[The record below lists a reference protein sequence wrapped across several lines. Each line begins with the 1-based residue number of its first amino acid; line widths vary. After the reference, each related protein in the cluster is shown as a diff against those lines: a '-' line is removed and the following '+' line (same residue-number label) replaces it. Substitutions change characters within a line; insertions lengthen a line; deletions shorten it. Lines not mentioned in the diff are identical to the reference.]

1 MANEARYG
9 DGGYKVVVVASVLIF
24 MQFIMVFGRYY
35 SRRLQKVLLE
45 ADDYVLLLAT
55 VRPSWKPVM
64 TGQVA
69 KHSQLFTFALCAIG
83 ITFPR
88 ISRAGTSRGGATGD
102 SYAETKLVRS
112 SFISWMSLYGASVAL
127 SKVAI
132 LLLYLRVFTTSM
144 KKFVVATCVIGAVV
158 VSIGIATVVGSIFN
172 CTPMARNWDNNIP
185 GRCIDELKFAR
196 YTAIPNM
203 VTGFAMLIL
212 PLPMVWRMNID
223 VQQKIALTATFLH
236 GIMSV
241 LSPYRAVLQPA
252 WHVSPYFPNLE
263 WREARAVRLI
273 VSTFSMRSTDK
284 GGYIAVA
291 ISWTIWTIVEP
302 ANYVIA
308 ACLPTLRP
316 ILVHL
321 LPPSF
326 FLLSAKRKSASY
338 SSLKIS
344 WPKGRGSPRI
354 MVATAEI
361 HGQSHLTGPWD
372 ASKFYVKDLEAGV
385 EAKAPD
391 KAFVHEMRGITPS
404 PSTL

>member
-1 MANEARYG
+1 MSMANEVRYG
-9 DGGYKVVVVASVLIF
+9 NEGYKVVVVASVLIF
-24 MQFIMVFGRYY
+24 MQFIMVFGRYL

-64 TGQVA
+64 TG
-69 KHSQLFTFALCAIG
+69 H
-83 ITFPR
+83 
-88 ISRAGTSRGGATGD
+88 
-102 SYAETKLVRS
+102 

-132 LLLYLRVFTTSM
+132 LLLYLRVFTTST
-144 KKFVVATCVIGAVV
+144 KKFVVATYVIGAVV
-158 VSIGIATVVGSIFN
+158 VSIGIATVAGSILN

-196 YTAIPNM
+196 YTAIPN
-203 VTGFAMLIL
+203 VFTGIAMLIL
-212 PLPMVWRMNID
+212 PLPMVWRLNIEI
-223 VQQKIALTATFLH
+223 QQKIALTATFLH

-241 LSPYRAVLQPA
+241 LSPYRGVKRLTQRPHSGFAASVARLAILSQPRMEK
-252 WHVSPYFPNLE
+252 S
-263 WREARAVRLI
+263 
-273 VSTFSMRSTDK
+273 SS
-284 GGYIAVA
+284 AVA

-302 ANYVIA
+302 ANYIIA

-316 ILVHL
+316 ILVRL
-321 LPPSF
+321 LPQSF
-326 FLLSAKRKSASY
+326 FLLSAKRKSTSY

-344 WPKGRGSPRI
+344 WPMGRAPPRI
-354 MVATAEI
+354 MMATAEI

-372 ASKFYVKDLEAGV
+372 ASKSYAEDLEAGV

-391 KAFVHEMRGITPS
+391 KAVVDEMRRHHA
-404 PSTL
+404 LA